1 MRPLRQA
8 LVLGM
13 LSIGFGGMVAHGSP
27 IECTPAT
34 ADCLLH
40 AARGATEDLGR
51 QLQRDEAHFA
61 ITAALAELGR
71 LAEAAKEAG
80 LIESPITMAEAEAE
94 IVRAAARRGAFEMA
108 FEIAMEIG
116 DARNH
121 STKDHALEALAV
133 EQAARGLIDEAF
145 DTVIAI
151 NNPFRRSE
159 AQAAIAVSV
168 ARAGDI
174 PSAMHAAARIGM
186 DYWFTA
192 EQNRFKIASG
202 LVARSEQFDHYWFYE
217 ALAEIAVIQS
227 RSGDIEAGLQT
238 ALAIP
243 DLAGRARAMAGIAT
257 AQVAQGNID
266 AALTTAR
273 RIEASYGD
281 HEAMVAI
288 ADGMAAAGDFGGALE
303 MARAIQEAYGD
314 GAALTALAERQAMM
328 GAFDDSVETLS
339 QIAVIEDLDRARAIV
354 AREYVRIGR
363 SSAALDMVAS
373 ISNRNKRF
381 DAVRAIAVMLAT
393 EGKTDQA
400 LDLVTEFA
408 GRADVPELVTAVV
421 LAQARAGDL
430 ETAVAI
436 AETLDDP
443 MFRAIALA
451 GLAALAR

>member
-1 MRPLRQA
+1 MRPFRQV

-13 LSIGFGGMVAHGSP
+13 LSVGFGGMVVHGSP
-27 IECTPAT
+27 IECAPAT
-34 ADCLLH
+34 ADCLLR
-40 AARGATEDLGR
+40 AAREATGDLGR

-71 LAEAAKEAG
+71 LAEAVQEAG
-80 LIESPITMAEAEAE
+80 LIENPITMAEAEAE
-94 IVRAAARRGAFEMA
+94 IVRAAALLGAFDTA

-116 DARNH
+116 DARNR
-121 STKDHALEALAV
+121 SAKDLALETLAI

-145 DTVIAI
+145 DTVVAI

-168 ARAGDI
+168 ARSGDI

-202 LVARSEQFDHYWFYE
+202 LVARSDRFDHYWFYE
-217 ALAEIAVIQS
+217 ALAEVARIQS
-227 RSGDIEAGLQT
+227 QSGDIEAGLQT
-238 ALAIP
+238 AHAIP
-243 DLAGRARAMAGIAT
+243 DLGGRARAMAGIA
-257 AQVAQGNID
+257 AEQVAQGNIE

-288 ADGMAAAGDFGGALE
+288 SDGMAAAGDFGGALE
-303 MARAIQEAYGD
+303 MALAIQEAYGD
-314 GAALTALAERQAMM
+314 GAALAALAERQAMT
-328 GAFDDSVETLS
+328 GAYDDSVETLS
-339 QIAVIEDLDRARAIV
+339 EITVIEDLDRARAII
-354 AREYVRIGR
+354 AREYARTDR
-363 SSAALDMVAS
+363 SRAALEMVAN
-373 ISNRNKRF
+373 IANRNKRF

-393 EGKTDQA
+393 EGKTDRA

-408 GRADVPELVTAVV
+408 GRADAEELVTAVV
-421 LAQARAGDL
+421 LAQARTSGLD
-430 ETAVAI
+430 TAVAI
-436 AETLDDP
+436 AGTLDDP